1 MSDSESHLAQCWK
14 FPAIVRRVIDGDT
27 LVVDI
32 DQGRGQWWHGAKIRL
47 VGIDCPEMPT
57 EAGMSARG
65 FVSSLCPPGSPC
77 YVQTHSADNFGR
89 WLGTLWV
96 GEAKRSLQ
104 TILVESNHAILWE
117 PKRLAAAMAGT
128 MKGSDGS

>member
-1 MSDSESHLAQCWK
+1 MSDPENHLGQCWK
-14 FPAIVRRVIDGDT
+14 FPAVVRRVIDGDT

-47 VGIDCPEMPT
+47 VGIDCPEMNT
-57 EAGMSARG
+57 DAGTLARG
-65 FVSSLCPPGSPC
+65 FVCSLCPLGSPC

-96 GEAKRSLQ
+96 GETKRSLQ
-104 TILVESNHAILWE
+104 TILVESDHAITWE
-117 PKRLAAAMAGT
+117 PKRLATALAGS
-128 MKGSDGS
+128 MKGSDG